1 MHRELPQALKRISGY
16 ILKTAVRALLCGAV
30 FSVGGCMKY
39 GPVPEEHFS
48 YPMPPGE
55 EPEGVFIV
63 CEGNFMY
70 GNASLSFY
78 LPSSG
83 ELQNEVFARAN
94 GMKLGDVA
102 QSMTIHDGT
111 AYIVVNNSGIVF
123 GIDPETFRIER
134 VIRGI
139 GSPRYICFNDSVAY
153 VTSLYEPRIAVVDVA
168 TAAVADYIETPDH
181 TSTEQMAIWGDTLY
195 VSCWSYDDAVLMGD
209 LTSGEVA
216 GEVGGRSQPRQIA
229 LDGDGRLWVL
239 TDGGY
244 GEGSSPKP
252 PALYR
257 IDAASGSIEREFVFR
272 MGDTPRG
279 LAVGAGG
286 DTVYFLNGDVWRM
299 DTDAEELPREPF
311 IPASN
316 TIYYALGVDPRRG
329 DIYVGDA
336 IDYQQQ
342 GVVYRFSADGRGL
355 DTLRVGIIP
364 TDFCFR

>member
-1 MHRELPQALKRISGY
+1 MFVGGRPAVLVIFGRCGIFVRQGFRMHRELPQALKRISGY

-83 ELQNEVFARAN
+83 ELQNEVIARAN

-102 QSMTIHDGT
+102 QSMTLHAGGGGGRGG
-111 AYIVVNNSGIVF
+111 AAGGGGGNSGIVF

-195 VSCWSYDDAVLMGD
+195 VLCWSFDDAVL
-209 LTSGEVA
+209 
-216 GEVGGRSQPRQIA
+216 
-229 LDGDGRLWVL
+229 
-239 TDGGY
+239 
-244 GEGSSPKP
+244 
-252 PALYR
+252 
-257 IDAASGSIEREFVFR
+257 
-272 MGDTPRG
+272 
-279 LAVGAGG
+279 
-286 DTVYFLNGDVWRM
+286 
-299 DTDAEELPREPF
+299 
-311 IPASN
+311 
-316 TIYYALGVDPRRG
+316 
-329 DIYVGDA
+329 
-336 IDYQQQ
+336 
-342 GVVYRFSADGRGL
+342 
-355 DTLRVGIIP
+355 
-364 TDFCFR
+364 

>member
-153 VTSLYEPRIAVVDVA
+153 VT
-168 TAAVADYIETPDH
+168 
-181 TSTEQMAIWGDTLY
+181 
-195 VSCWSYDDAVLMGD
+195 
-209 LTSGEVA
+209 
-216 GEVGGRSQPRQIA
+216 
-229 LDGDGRLWVL
+229 
-239 TDGGY
+239 
-244 GEGSSPKP
+244 
-252 PALYR
+252 
-257 IDAASGSIEREFVFR
+257 
-272 MGDTPRG
+272 
-279 LAVGAGG
+279 
-286 DTVYFLNGDVWRM
+286 
-299 DTDAEELPREPF
+299 
-311 IPASN
+311 
-316 TIYYALGVDPRRG
+316 
-329 DIYVGDA
+329 
-336 IDYQQQ
+336 
-342 GVVYRFSADGRGL
+342 
-355 DTLRVGIIP
+355 
-364 TDFCFR
+364 

>member
-39 GPVPEEHFS
+39 GPVPEERFS

-153 VTSLYEPRIAVVDVA
+153 
-168 TAAVADYIETPDH
+168 
-181 TSTEQMAIWGDTLY
+181 
-195 VSCWSYDDAVLMGD
+195 
-209 LTSGEVA
+209 
-216 GEVGGRSQPRQIA
+216 GGFYQFHF
-229 LDGDGRLWVL
+229 L
-239 TDGGY
+239 
-244 GEGSSPKP
+244 
-252 PALYR
+252 
-257 IDAASGSIEREFVFR
+257 F
-272 MGDTPRG
+272 
-279 LAVGAGG
+279 LA
-286 DTVYFLNGDVWRM
+286 
-299 DTDAEELPREPF
+299 
-311 IPASN
+311 
-316 TIYYALGVDPRRG
+316 
-329 DIYVGDA
+329 
-336 IDYQQQ
+336 
-342 GVVYRFSADGRGL
+342 
-355 DTLRVGIIP
+355 
-364 TDFCFR
+364 

>member
-139 GSPRYICFNDSVAY
+139 GSPRYICFNGCRGG
-153 VTSLYEPRIAVVDVA
+153 LYRDARPHLYRADGHMGRYALCVVLV
-168 TAAVADYIETPDH
+168 VRR
-181 TSTEQMAIWGDTLY
+181 
-195 VSCWSYDDAVLMGD
+195 C
-209 LTSGEVA
+209 
-216 GEVGGRSQPRQIA
+216 RF
-229 LDGDGRLWVL
+229 
-239 TDGGY
+239 DGGF
-244 GEGSSPKP
+244 
-252 PALYR
+252 
-257 IDAASGSIEREFVFR
+257 D
-272 MGDTPRG
+272 
-279 LAVGAGG
+279 
-286 DTVYFLNGDVWRM
+286 
-299 DTDAEELPREPF
+299 
-311 IPASN
+311 
-316 TIYYALGVDPRRG
+316 
-329 DIYVGDA
+329 
-336 IDYQQQ
+336 
-342 GVVYRFSADGRGL
+342 
-355 DTLRVGIIP
+355 LR
-364 TDFCFR
+364 